1 MKTRISIETG
11 FDTRAG
17 IVKLSES
24 GKEKAIDLKLVAF
37 SRWVENCQYPTAT
50 CLRETDLPRECRK
63 NGEMCYM
70 AEKKKVVP

>member
-24 GKEKAIDLKLVAF
+24 GKEKAIDLKFSAF
-37 SRWVENCQYPTAT
+37 SRWVENRQ
-50 CLRETDLPRECRK
+50 
-63 NGEMCYM
+63 
-70 AEKKKVVP
+70 